1 MSVPNPYNERLNAL
15 RKKMSEA
22 GLSALLVMRP
32 ENRRYLSGYAAH
44 DPQLDES
51 SGCLFI
57 TRNHQYLLTDF
68 RYQIQ
73 AASEAK
79 GYDIVIYSSG
89 PVDDLAGLCQKHKV
103 PRIGFEDDIMTV
115 QLHRMLKG
123 KLVNAHLVPAPP
135 LAESLRLRKD
145 TTEIRT
151 MTKALRITEAA
162 FAETAAFL
170 KPGKTEKELARFFYD
185 AVLRHGGE
193 GLAFETIAASGPNAA
208 LPHAEPT
215 NRKVKTGETVIFDCG
230 AKYKGYCADMTR
242 TIILGAPK
250 PWIKEI
256 YRTVRQAQLLAL
268 KNIRPGM
275 RTDDADALARNHIEQ
290 AGYGPQF
297 GHSLGHGVG
306 LATHE
311 APRLSRLRP
320 VELEPGMVVTVE
332 PGIYLEGKGGVRLEN
347 MVLITDSGARVL
359 NQDKTF
365 YDWT

>member
-1 MSVPNPYNERLNAL
+1 MI
-15 RKKMSEA
+15 KA

-57 TRNHQYLLTDF
+57 TKTTQYLLTDF

-73 AASEAK
+73 ATSEAK
-79 GYDIVIYSSG
+79 GYDIVIYTSG
-89 PVDDLAGLCQKHKV
+89 PADELFKLCRMNRV
-103 PRIGFEDDIMTV
+103 GTIGFEEDILTV
-115 QLHRMLKG
+115 QQHRILKN
-123 KLVNAHLVPAPP
+123 KLDTRRLVPSPP
-135 LAESLRLRKD
+135 LVEFLRQRKD
-145 TTEIRT
+145 PSEIRT

-162 FAETAAFL
+162 FAETAAFI
-170 KPGKTEKELARFFYD
+170 KPGKTEIELARFFYD

-193 GLAFETIAASGPNAA
+193 GLAFDTIAASGPNAA

-215 NRKVKTGETVIFDCG
+215 NRRIRTGETIIFDCG
-230 AKYKGYCADMTR
+230 AKYKGYSADMTR
-242 TIILGAPK
+242 TIILGKPK
-250 PWIKEI
+250 PWVKEI
-256 YRTVRQAQLLAL
+256 YRIVREAQLLAL
-268 KNIRPGM
+268 KGMRPGM
-275 RTDDADALARNHIEQ
+275 RTDDADALARDHIEK

-311 APRLSRLRP
+311 GPRLSRLRP

-332 PGIYLEGKGGVRLEN
+332 PGIYLEGRGGVRLEN
-347 MVLITDSGARVL
+347 MALVTPKGVRSL
-359 NQDKTF
+359 NREKTF
-365 YDWT
+365 YNWD